1 MKANLIL
8 GACSAAL
15 ALQGCGAV
23 SDNNYPSADAAAP
36 STANE
41 GSSSNGSESTNSRLK
56 FLRAISSSDKVSI
69 YQEFAAPEPGIGENS
84 ISWLVSEDE
93 KSKIIDVCGGRAPL
107 SGSAATGQ
115 GPQRVLP
122 LIFAVPLA
130 DAAGWVISQV
140 GTWVVNQAD
149 AKMQSELATY
159 SSTSSTSSGAFDFY
173 DSLGL
178 NTRSRG
184 SGVRTMCFHLTQLA
198 PSSPN
203 DTKSSKI
210 VAVDFVGKVDY
221 DFGSPE
227 VVKISPVR
235 LYVKSIA
242 VNTNDGSASLNIKM
256 TMDAV
261 WMDSNRGSS
270 QSAVIDTS
278 LVTETIKQSELPFY
292 KAYASSSVA
301 TSTVKSEAR
310 EIAVPLPPW
319 DAASKSLRHN
329 RANATLTVLEIGNI
343 PWVLKNAAALL
354 HNNKDGVA
362 ADIVAEAKKEATAKI
377 APSASK

>member
-1 MKANLIL
+1 MKAKLIL
-8 GACSAAL
+8 GTCAAAL
-15 ALQGCGAV
+15 ILQGCGTV
-23 SDNNYPSADAAAP
+23 SHNNYPSASSATP
-36 STANE
+36 STASDNSTSNE
-41 GSSSNGSESTNSRLK
+41 IPSMNSRLK
-56 FLRAISSSDKVSI
+56 FLRATSSADKIAI
-69 YQEFAAPEPGIGENS
+69 YKEFSTPESGTGDSS

-93 KSKIIDVCGGRAPL
+93 KGKIAETCGGHAPL

-115 GPQRVLP
+115 SPQRVLP

-130 DAAGWVISQV
+130 DATGWVISQV
-140 GTWVVNQAD
+140 GTWVVTQVD
-149 AKMQSELATY
+149 DKMQAELATY
-159 SSTSSTSSGAFDFY
+159 SRTSSTSSGAFDFY

-178 NTRSRG
+178 DTGSRG
-184 SGVRTMCFHLTQLA
+184 GDTKTMCFHLTQLT
-198 PSSPN
+198 PSNPN
-203 DTKSSKI
+203 DPKSNQI

-256 TMDAV
+256 MMDAV
-261 WMDSNRGSS
+261 WMDSNRGNS
-270 QSAVIDTS
+270 QAAVIDTS
-278 LVTETIKQSELPFY
+278 LVTETIKQSALPFY
-292 KAYASSSVA
+292 KTYASPAA
-301 TSTVKSEAR
+301 TSTVQSEAR

-319 DAASKSLRHN
+319 DAGSRNSRHN
-329 RANATLTVLEIGNI
+329 RANATLTVLEIGNV
-343 PWVLKNAAALL
+343 PWLLKNAAALL